1 MCQGHS
7 ERTSTVLPLP
17 GLVELYVLVMIGQ
30 AHFKRT
36 LIAVFILPGTA
47 TPKQHVDRDLS
58 GLLQTRLGRSYMV
71 SASRHT
77 C

>member
-1 MCQGHS
+1 MCQGLS

-36 LIAVFILPGTA
+36 LIAFFISPGTA

-58 GLLQTRLGRSYMV
+58 GLLQTRLGRS
-71 SASRHT
+71 
-77 C
+77 